1 MNLVLDE
8 KKIRKGPSIGLP
20 YVGSKKKISKKI
32 VEIIKQN
39 FGTDKTVY
47 DVFGGGGAITCECLL
62 NNLNVVYND
71 ADPIIVNI
79 LKRVLSENREWL
91 KTLIIDREE
100 FLRIKEKKNKTV
112 DDHIKLLI
120 NSFGNNSKSY
130 IYGKKICHTKY
141 KLALAIIKKEN
152 TFKGYKQT
160 RTYKDFVK
168 NNQEALGFKSKKEN
182 SKELEQLEQ
191 LQRLQQLERLQQLQR
206 LQRLQ
211 QLEKAS
217 QLNFFNTDYHYFSS
231 VKNAI
236 LYLDPPYESTNTGVY
251 NHQVDY
257 TEFYNWAVKMSK
269 NNIVL
274 LSSYEVSDP
283 RFRCVY
289 EFTKARST
297 LQTGNA
303 GKHCEKLFMP

>member
-8 KKIRKGPSIGLP
+8 KKTRRGPSIGLP

-39 FGTDKTVY
+39 FGTNKTVY
-47 DVFGGGGAITCECLL
+47 DVFGGGGAITCECIL

-79 LKRVLSENREWL
+79 LKRVLSENREWI

-100 FLRIKEKKNKTV
+100 FYRIKEKKNKTV

-120 NSFGNNSKSY
+120 NSFGNNSKGYLYS
-130 IYGKKICHTKY
+130 KKICHAKY

-168 NNQEALGFKSKKEN
+168 NSQEALGFKNKEE
-182 SKELEQLEQ
+182 KDKILQQLSQVEQ
-191 LQRLQQLERLQQLQR
+191 LQRLQQLERLHQV
-206 LQRLQ
+206 
-211 QLEKAS
+211 EKVS
-217 QLNFFNTDYHYFSS
+217 QLKFFNKDYHYFSS

-236 LYLDPPYESTNTGVY
+236 LYLDPPYENTKTDEY

-257 TEFYNWAVKMSK
+257 TEFYNWVVKMSK

-289 EFTKARST
+289 EFKKARST
-297 LQTGNA
+297 FQTGTN
-303 GKHCEKLFMP
+303 GKRCENLFTVKQEG

>member
-47 DVFGGGGAITCECLL
+47 DIFGGGGAITCECLL

-100 FLRIKEKKNKTV
+100 FFRIKEKKNKTV

-120 NSFGNNSKSY
+120 NSFGDNSQDYLYS
-130 IYGKKICHTKY
+130 KKICHAKY

-168 NNQEALGFKSKKEN
+168 NNQEALGFKNKKEKN
-182 SKELEQLEQ
+182 KNLQQLG
-191 LQRLQQLERLQQLQR
+191 RLQQLEQF
-206 LQRLQ
+206 QRLQ

-217 QLNFFNTDYHYFSS
+217 QLKIFNTDYHDFSS

-236 LYLDPPYESTNTGVY
+236 LYLDPPYENTKTCIY

-297 LQTGNA
+297 LQSGTTR
-303 GKHCEKLFMP
+303 KRCEKLFMP

>member
-47 DVFGGGGAITCECLL
+47 DIFGGGGAITCECLL

-91 KTLIIDREE
+91 KTLIIDRED
-100 FLRIKEKKNKTV
+100 FFRIKEKKNKTV

-120 NSFGNNSKSY
+120 NSFGYNSQDYLYS
-130 IYGKKICHTKY
+130 KKICHVKY

-168 NNQEALGFKSKKEN
+168 NNQEALGFKNKKEKN
-182 SKELEQLEQ
+182 KNLQQLG
-191 LQRLQQLERLQQLQR
+191 RLQQLEQF
-206 LQRLQ
+206 QRLQ

-217 QLNFFNTDYHYFSS
+217 QLKIFNTDYHDFSS

-236 LYLDPPYESTNTGVY
+236 LYLDPPYENTKTCIY

-297 LQTGNA
+297 LQSGTSR
-303 GKHCEKLFMP
+303 KRCEKLFMP

>member
-39 FGTDKTVY
+39 FGTNKTVY

-100 FLRIKEKKNKTV
+100 FFRIKEKKNKTV

-120 NSFGNNSKSY
+120 NSFGNTSKDYLYS
-130 IYGKKICHTKY
+130 KKICHTKY

-168 NNQEALGFKSKKEN
+168 NKQEALGFKNKKE
-182 SKELEQLEQ
+182 KHKTLEQ
-191 LQRLQQLERLQQLQR
+191 LQRLNQLERLQQLQR
-206 LQRLQ
+206 LN
-211 QLEKAS
+211 QLK
-217 QLNFFNTDYHYFSS
+217 FFNKDYHYFSS

-236 LYLDPPYESTNTGVY
+236 LYLDPPYENTTTDIY
-251 NHQVDY
+251 NQQVDY
-257 TEFYNWAVKMSK
+257 TEFYNWAVRMSK

-274 LSSYEVSDP
+274 LSSYEVPDP

-297 LQTGNA
+297 LQIGNA
-303 GKHCEKLFMP
+303 EKRCEKLFMP

>member
-100 FLRIKEKKNKTV
+100 FFRIKEKKNKTV

-120 NSFGNNSKSY
+120 NSFGNNSQDYLYS
-130 IYGKKICHTKY
+130 KKICHAKY

-160 RTYKDFVK
+160 RSYKDFVK
-168 NNQEALGFKSKKEN
+168 NNQEVLGFKNKKEN
-182 SKELEQLEQ
+182 NKHLQQLEQ
-191 LQRLQQLERLQQLQR
+191 LQRLEKLQR
-206 LQRLQ
+206 LEQLQ
-211 QLEKAS
+211 QVEKAS
-217 QLNFFNTDYHYFSS
+217 QLKFFNTDYHYFSS

-236 LYLDPPYESTNTGVY
+236 LYLDPPYENTKTCIY

-297 LQTGNA
+297 LQSGNA
-303 GKHCEKLFMP
+303 GKRCEKLFMP

>member
-120 NSFGNNSKSY
+120 NSFGNNSKDYLYS
-130 IYGKKICHTKY
+130 KKICHTKY

-182 SKELEQLEQ
+182 SKLLQQ
-191 LQRLQQLERLQQLQR
+191 LQRLPQLERLQQ

-217 QLNFFNTDYHYFSS
+217 QLKFFNTDYHYFSS
-231 VKNAI
+231 VKHAI
-236 LYLDPPYESTNTGVY
+236 IYLDPPYENTKTDVY

-289 EFTKARST
+289 KFKKARST
-297 LQTGNA
+297 LQIGNA

>member
-1 MNLVLDE
+1 MNLGLDE

-120 NSFGNNSKSY
+120 NSFGNNSKDYLYS
-130 IYGKKICHTKY
+130 KKICHAKY

-182 SKELEQLEQ
+182 SKLLQQ
-191 LQRLQQLERLQQLQR
+191 LQRLPQLERLQQ

-231 VKNAI
+231 VKHAI
-236 LYLDPPYESTNTGVY
+236 IYLDPPYESTNTGVY

>member
-100 FLRIKEKKNKTV
+100 FFRIKEKKNKTV

-120 NSFGNNSKSY
+120 NSFGNNSQDYLYS
-130 IYGKKICHTKY
+130 KKICHAKY

-168 NNQEALGFKSKKEN
+168 NNQEALGFKNKKEN
-182 SKELEQLEQ
+182 NKHLQQLEQ
-191 LQRLQQLERLQQLQR
+191 LQRLEQLQQV
-206 LQRLQ
+206 
-211 QLEKAS
+211 EKAS
-217 QLNFFNTDYHYFSS
+217 QLKFFNTDYHYFSS

-236 LYLDPPYESTNTGVY
+236 FYLDPPYENTKTDIY

-297 LQTGNA
+297 LQSGND
-303 GKHCEKLFMP
+303 GKRCEKLFMP